1 MSMVKE
7 KDRQA
12 LRQELKQLSQPVRL
26 VLFTSNRNC
35 EYCRETRDLLEE
47 VAGLSD
53 NLSVETYDLERDA
66 TKAAQF
72 QIDKAPGFAVVNGK
86 DYGIRYYGIPSGYE
100 FRSLLDD
107 LLAVSRGDSGLQAA
121 TKAALAKV
129 TSPVHL
135 QVFVTPTCPYCPR
148 AVQLAHRM
156 AMENE
161 LIRADMVEAT
171 EFPDLSD
178 RYNVMGVPRI
188 IINEV
193 HFFEGSMPEAQFV
206 AAALLAAD
214 PSTPAGNVLEHAQ
227 RSRA

>member
-1 MSMVKE
+1 MSMIKE
-7 KDRQA
+7 KDRKA
-12 LRQELKQLSQPVRL
+12 LRQELQHLGQPVRL

-35 EYCRETRDLLEE
+35 DYCRETRELLEE
-47 VAGLSD
+47 VAALSD
-53 NLSVETYDLERDA
+53 QLSVETYDLERDA
-66 TKAAQF
+66 GKAAQF

-100 FRSLLDD
+100 FRTLLDD
-107 LLAVSRGDSGLQAA
+107 LLAVSGGDSGLQAA
-121 TKAALAKV
+121 TKATLVKV

-148 AVQLAHRM
+148 AVQLAHQM

-171 EFPDLSD
+171 EFPELAE
-178 RYNVMGVPRI
+178 RYAVMGVPRI
-188 IINEV
+188 VINDE
-193 HFFEGSMPEAQFV
+193 HYFEGMMPEAQFV

-214 PSTPAGNVLEHAQ
+214 PSTPAGNVLEHAH
-227 RSRA
+227 RARA